1 MREQARTHSR
11 SSSRGSSR
19 IRRRPQRWLCASAGA
34 ALLLVFL
41 ASTALAAHLALA
53 LGSSANATLGESVVV
68 SPQGRTLYTLS
79 PETARH
85 LLCKS
90 GECLKHWP
98 PLTVS
103 SSATKLKSA
112 PGVHG
117 RLGILR
123 RSNGTLQVT
132 LRGLPLYRYAE
143 DHARGQAK
151 GEGVEGFGGTWH
163 AMTASSGESPHQ
175 PAMTGTPPMPPPT
188 TPPPP
193 SYPASTPS
201 EPTTGTAT
209 TPSTPT
215 TTPTTPTP
223 PPYPYPVY

>member
-1 MREQARTHSR
+1 MREQARTHSG

-19 IRRRPQRWLCASAGA
+19 IGRRPQRWLRASAGA
-34 ALLLVFL
+34 ALLLVVL

-68 SPQGRTLYTLS
+68 SPQGRTLYALS
-79 PETARH
+79 PETARR
-85 LLCKS
+85 LLCRS
-90 GECLKHWP
+90 GECLRHWP

-103 SSATKLKSA
+103 SGAIKLKAA

-151 GEGVEGFGGTWH
+151 GEGVESFGGTWH
-163 AMTASSGESPHQ
+163 AMTASGGESPHP
-175 PAMTGTPPMPPPT
+175 PATGTPPMPPPT

-201 EPTTGTAT
+201 EPATGTPT

-223 PPYPYPVY
+223 PPYPYPGY